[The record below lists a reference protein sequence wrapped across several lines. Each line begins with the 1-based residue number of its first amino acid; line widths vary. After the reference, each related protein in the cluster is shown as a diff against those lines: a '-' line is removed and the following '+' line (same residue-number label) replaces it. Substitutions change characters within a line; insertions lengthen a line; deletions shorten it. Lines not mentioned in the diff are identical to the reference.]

1 MQINDPPTAAQVSVM
16 IERMNNLAD
25 DVREM
30 RNSQAR
36 IEQVVLTM
44 AGIQRDL
51 AHLDEKVRHLF
62 TVSDVRGGEATR
74 MDKRLSSLERWHK
87 IIGSAVLA
95 ATGMIGWGIQRI
107 EYLYQMDTRI
117 QILELQVNARESV
130 ERSFQPPAAAG
141 SK

>member
-1 MQINDPPTAAQVSVM
+1 
-16 IERMNNLAD
+16 MNNLAD

-62 TVSDVRGGEATR
+62 TVSDVRGGELTR

-95 ATGMIGWGIQRI
+95 ATGMIGWGI
-107 EYLYQMDTRI
+107 
-117 QILELQVNARESV
+117 
-130 ERSFQPPAAAG
+130 
-141 SK
+141 